1 MMHACH
7 TERSRGVGVPPSQMR
22 PGSRFP
28 LQVLGGFVPQP
39 PVGFPLQSLT
49 RMTHLRNG
57 PFRSLFMTTLRFALT
72 VLLMQLSVHSFGQKK
87 DDMTIVFDVT
97 AEPDSTFSEIG
108 IEIITDNAR
117 ENKMRGERKAQSSAG
132 IGQWRSVK
140 MDLSRSAFEGRSV
153 TIRAYTD
160 PSECMALYRDTGVV
174 LNHGDHYSIRLVR
187 DEAQWQARK
196 TRASIV
202 LAFPLELGSIDTSL
216 SKMMLRSAEVEV
228 LRTDV
233 ETVRADSALVTF
245 DISAD
250 CAVESRRVS
259 VPFAQLRSPL
269 AEQSFELFQSNIRRW
284 NTRCAPMKDVQ
295 QWIYWKQR

>member
-1 MMHACH
+1 MTIGM
-7 TERSRGVGVPPSQMR
+7 SMQVVGYVGVPPSQMR

-28 LQVLGGFVPQP
+28 LQVRTRRSSSLA
-39 PVGFPLQSLT
+39 GFPLQSLT

-57 PFRSLFMTTLRFALT
+57 PFRSSFMTTLRFALT

-87 DDMTIVFDVT
+87 DEMTIVFDVT

-117 ENKMRGERKAQSSAG
+117 ENKMRGERKAQTSAG

-153 TIRAYTD
+153 TIRAYAD

-174 LNHGDHYSIRLVR
+174 LNHGEHYSIRLVR
-187 DEAQWQARK
+187 DKAQWQARK

-202 LAFPLELGSIDTSL
+202 LAFPREIGSVDTSL
-216 SKMMLRSAEVEV
+216 SKMMLRTAEVEV
-228 LRTDV
+228 FSTDV

-245 DISAD
+245 DISED

-269 AEQSFELFQSNIRRW
+269 AEQSFELLQDNIRRW